1 MEMGHCAVTP
11 DDGLT
16 HDGGTLVLLGPDEP
30 AFWATFTDSSEY
42 QDGQSDPMDRWS
54 QRVIDEIAKT
64 AGGVAYYPFGG
75 APFLP
80 FYTWALRTGR
90 AWASPIGFLVHDI
103 AGLFASYRGAVWLP
117 EKRETM
123 SAVQPCLT
131 CDARCRP
138 ACPVGAFNHGYDV
151 AACKSHLNT
160 ERSVPCLTQGCQAR
174 RACPVGADRR
184 LDAQAAFHMEA
195 FR

>member
-1 MEMGHCAVTP
+1 
-11 DDGLT
+11 
-16 HDGGTLVLLGPDEP
+16 
-30 AFWATFTDSSEY
+30 
-42 QDGQSDPMDRWS
+42 
-54 QRVIDEIAKT
+54 
-64 AGGVAYYPFGG
+64 

-138 ACPVGAFNHGYDV
+138 ACPVGAFNDGYDV